1 MSNTPG
7 VMDGSF
13 KWAPKVSQSLIR
25 RLYVSEARGI
35 LDEDLID
42 EAGYALVARCDSILR
57 VTRAVRGSLDCPSC
71 GAEVKHGAKAG
82 ETIACPCGWSIQ
94 WRAFQK
100 TYRGRQLFG
109 GAAVKAFEDFHR
121 AFPAARTARE
131 RILLID
137 RLIHEFHWNLTR
149 RSPEPEATRPAAANL
164 IEGKSQAD
172 VIAFLDELSF
182 RTPCEESHP
191 PQLSPCLDS
200 TGTER
205 QPRFLVAD
213 SSE

>member
-149 RSPEPEATRPAAANL
+149 RSPDPEATRPAAANL

-172 VIAFLDELSF
+172 VIAFLDELSSC
-182 RTPCEESHP
+182 TPSPAIPNSAP
-191 PQLSPCLDS
+191 PVIPNS
-200 TGTER
+200 
-205 QPRFLVAD
+205 V
-213 SSE
+213 

>member
-1 MSNTPG
+1 MSKIPG
-7 VMDGSF
+7 VMNRDF
-13 KWAPKVSQSLIR
+13 HWAPKVSQSLIR

-35 LDEDLID
+35 LDEELID
-42 EAGYALVARCDSILR
+42 EAGYALAARCDSILK
-57 VTRAVRGSLDCPSC
+57 VTRAVRGVLDCPSC
-71 GAEVKHGAKAG
+71 GREVRHAARAGA
-82 ETIACPCGWSIQ
+82 TIACACGWSIE

-109 GAAVKAFEDFHR
+109 GAAVNAFEDFHR

-137 RLIHEFHWNLTR
+137 RFIHEFHWNLTR

-182 RTPCEESHP
+182 RVSDGA
-191 PQLSPCLDS
+191 LGSVVL
-200 TGTER
+200 
-205 QPRFLVAD
+205 
-213 SSE
+213 

>member
-1 MSNTPG
+1 MRSSCLLRAKESCLLVSNTPG

-13 KWAPKVSQSLIR
+13 KWAHKVSQSLIR

-42 EAGYALVARCDSILR
+42 EAGYALVARCDSILK
-57 VTRAVRGSLDCPSC
+57 VTRAVRGVLDCPAC

-82 ETIACPCGWSIQ
+82 ETIACPCGWSTE
-94 WRAFQK
+94 WREFQK

-109 GAAVKAFEDFHR
+109 GAAVKAFEDFHS

-164 IEGKSQAD
+164 IEGRSLAE
-172 VIAFLDELSF
+172 VTAFLDELSK
-182 RTPCEESHP
+182 
-191 PQLSPCLDS
+191 
-200 TGTER
+200 
-205 QPRFLVAD
+205 
-213 SSE
+213 